1 MKRIAAVWIAAGAF
15 ASAALAQGIGVAGPA
30 GDQDMQSQGMPGP
43 PPGDGPG
50 MGNSGGPRGEPAQM
64 RVDSLLSRLNLS
76 DTQGTNATAIYRKAP
91 TAAAAARTEMGTN
104 QRALTEAIE
113 SNDTERIEALAAKAG
128 SLSGQLLAIES
139 KADAQL
145 YATLSDDQK
154 KKYDSAARTGFGG
167 GPGGPPPRE
176 DRQNRP

>member
-1 MKRIAAVWIAAGAF
+1 MKRIAAVWIAAGTF
-15 ASAALAQGIGVAGPA
+15 ASAALAQGIGVAGPIA
-30 GDQDMQSQGMPGP
+30 DQDMQSQGMPGP

-50 MGNSGGPRGEPAQM
+50 TGNSGGPREPAQM

-76 DTQGTNATAIYRKAP
+76 DTQRTNATAIYGKAE
-91 TAAAAARTEMGTN
+91 TAAAAVRTEA
-104 QRALTEAIE
+104 RANRQELTEAIK
-113 SNDTERIEALAAKAG
+113 SNDTGRIEALAAKAG

-139 KADAQL
+139 KADAEL

>member
-1 MKRIAAVWIAAGAF
+1 MKRIAAVWIAAGTF
-15 ASAALAQGIGVAGPA
+15 ASAALAQGIGVAGPIA
-30 GDQDMQSQGMPGP
+30 DQDMKSQGMPGP
-43 PPGDGPG
+43 PPGD
-50 MGNSGGPRGEPAQM
+50 EPTRM

-76 DTQGTNATAIYRKAP
+76 DTQRTNATAIYRKAQI
-91 TAAAAARTEMGTN
+91 AAAPVRTEMGAN
-104 QRALTEAIE
+104 RRALTEAIE

-139 KADAQL
+139 KADAEL

-154 KKYDSAARTGFGG
+154 RKYDSAARTGFGG